1 MYDSSITSMNATFVE
16 AASILLRE
24 GLEAILVLA
33 ALAAYL
39 TRAEAQDR
47 LSALWLGAAL
57 ALLASIAAAWVFEQF
72 YSGAHSDIFE
82 GVIIFV
88 AAVLMFYV
96 SGWLFLKQDP
106 RAWQDY
112 LKKQTDKALSAQSAY
127 LIGALAFFAVV
138 REGGESI
145 LFLHVLAKTNGGW
158 TAQLISGIVAA
169 FLALA
174 ILFWII
180 VKTTR
185 RLPLRAVFL
194 ATSIFLFLMGLK
206 FVGEG
211 LQEFQEQA
219 LISYDMAPGANLL
232 TAIGLNP
239 TWQALGAQ
247 AAIILIASLSLAV
260 AAKASK

>member
-1 MYDSSITSMNATFVE
+1 MNATFVE

-33 ALAAYL
+33 ALATYL
-39 TRAEAQDR
+39 ARAEAQDR
-47 LSALWLGAAL
+47 LRALWSGAAL
-57 ALLASIAAAWVFEQF
+57 AVLASIAAAWVFEQF
-72 YSGAHSDIFE
+72 YNGAHSDIFE

-88 AAVLMFYV
+88 AAALMFYV

-127 LIGALAFFAVV
+127 LVGALAFFAVV
-138 REGGESI
+138 REGGESV

-158 TAQLISGIVAA
+158 TVPLISGIVAA

-180 VKTTR
+180 IKSTR

-194 ATSIFLFLMGLK
+194 ATSSFLFVMGLK

-219 LISYDMAPGANLL
+219 LIPYDTAPGAGWL
-232 TAIGLNP
+232 TAFGLNP

-247 AAIILIASLSLAV
+247 AAVILIASLSLGV
-260 AAKASK
+260 AAKANKSIG